1 MSPHP
6 AFRLDRSGVRRAFD
20 RASAAYDAGAVLQ
33 TRVRDEL
40 LERLALVR
48 LEPTVVLDLGA
59 GTGHGAQALKR
70 RYRRAQVIALDS
82 APGMLRAAARQSRW
96 RARFARVCGDAS
108 QLPLKDASV
117 DLVFSNL
124 MLQWCDPLEGALAE
138 VRRVL
143 RPGGFFAFS
152 SFGPDTLAELRAA
165 WSEVDA
171 GAHVS
176 AFLDMHDVG
185 DAAARAGLTEP
196 VLDVERIA
204 LTYADVRSLVRD
216 LKSIGAQN
224 ATAARARGLTG
235 KSKWRAME
243 AAYEHFRS
251 AGRLPATYEV
261 IYGAAWSAPRQERS
275 GTPGGLASAHP
286 AEQYVPL
293 TAIRR
298 RPQG

>member
-1 MSPHP
+1 MSSHP

-20 RASAAYDAGAVLQ
+20 RASASYDAAAVLQ
-33 TRVRDEL
+33 ARVRHEL
-40 LERLALVR
+40 LERLSLVR
-48 LEPTVVLDLGA
+48 LAPAVVLDLGA
-59 GTGHGAQALKR
+59 GTGHATQALKH

-96 RARFARVCGDAS
+96 RGRFARVCGDAL
-108 QLPLKDASV
+108 QLPVKDASV

-124 MLQWCDPLEGALAE
+124 MLQWCDPLERALAE
-138 VRRVL
+138 VHRVL

-185 DAAARAGLTEP
+185 DAAARAGLAEP

-224 ATAARARGLTG
+224 ASAARTRGLTG
-235 KSKWRAME
+235 RRKWGAME
-243 AAYEHFRS
+243 TAYERFRS

-261 IYGAAWSAPRQERS
+261 IYGAAWSAPEQQRS
-275 GTPGGLASAHP
+275 AGPGAGGAHIT
-286 AEQYVPL
+286 EQHVPL

-298 RPQG
+298 RPRG